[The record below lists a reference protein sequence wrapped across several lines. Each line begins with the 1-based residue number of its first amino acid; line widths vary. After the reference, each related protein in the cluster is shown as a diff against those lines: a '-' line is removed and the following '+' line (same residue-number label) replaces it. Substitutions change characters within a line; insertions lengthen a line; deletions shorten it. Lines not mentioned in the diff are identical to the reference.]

1 MPPTELR
8 RIEEHLTTPS
18 RTFQWLPSALRA
30 KVTSLSR
37 PEAPLSSVLRWAP
50 HTHFVPLTHQHVFEL
65 LTPVNSSEALLTH
78 FLCLSA
84 APRYYFSLEFKTQV
98 HILLISGNIGA
109 EVANYPITEI
119 TYLE

>member
-18 RTFQWLPSALRA
+18 RTFRWLPSALRA

-37 PEAPLSSVLRWAP
+37 PEAPLSSVLRRAP
-50 HTHFVPLTHQHVFEL
+50 HTRFVPLTPQHVFEL
-65 LTPVNSSEALLTH
+65 LTPVNSSEALTH

-84 APRYYFSLEFKTQV
+84 APCYYFSLEFKTQV

-109 EVANYPITEI
+109 EVANYPVTEI